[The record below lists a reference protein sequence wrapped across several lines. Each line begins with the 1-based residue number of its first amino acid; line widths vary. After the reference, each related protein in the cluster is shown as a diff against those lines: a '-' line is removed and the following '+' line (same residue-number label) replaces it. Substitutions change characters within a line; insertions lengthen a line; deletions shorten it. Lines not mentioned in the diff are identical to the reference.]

1 MSIAPKIIVL
11 STGSELT
18 SGRSQDTNSSW
29 IANELFGL
37 GFSVSKFVVLPD
49 DPVALQVEIS
59 KLANESTKEQPV
71 LLVMTGGLGPTED
84 DYTLEVACKL
94 KGVSS
99 TESPVARQRIEAF
112 YRLRGRNFQE
122 AMQTAIRQVSVPE
135 GSIILGNTVGIAPG
149 FIITLG
155 QSAYLCCMPGVPGE
169 MTEMFRDE
177 LTPWISKTFSATELH
192 SGFRFVWWMSESL
205 FQKEFI
211 SKEESVTSGKV
222 VWGVAAKRGYIRV
235 SFQSSDRSLVDSLL
249 QKIDQVYGAK
259 STPDVFEELPKIL
272 LEKKLTVGTAESCTG
287 GLIAKTLTD
296 RAGSSAYFYG
306 SVVSYDNSVKAG
318 LLGVKQNTLDA
329 FGAVSKETAKEMAEG
344 ALVALKTD
352 LTVSVTGIA
361 GPGGGT
367 PQKKVGLVYFGVA
380 QKNGETEIHEHYFPF
395 PRASFREYA
404 AFTGIYLLYNLLKE
418 KK

>member
-1 MSIAPKIIVL
+1 MKAPKIVVL

-37 GFSVSKFVVLPD
+37 GFTVSKFLVLPD
-49 DPVALQVEIS
+49 DPIALQEEIS
-59 KLANESTKEQPV
+59 KLANESAKDQPV

-94 KGVSS
+94 NGVTPVES
-99 TESPVARQRIEAF
+99 TVAKQRLEAF

-122 AMQTAIRQVSVPE
+122 AMQTALRQVSVPE
-135 GSIILGNTVGIAPG
+135 GSVILNNTVGIAPG
-149 FIITLG
+149 FIIALG
-155 QSAYLCCMPGVPGE
+155 ENAKLCCMPGVPGE

-177 LTPWISKTFSATELH
+177 LAPWIAKTFSAQELH
-192 SGFRFVWWMSESL
+192 SGFRFIWWMSESL

-211 SKEESVTSGKV
+211 SKEETVTSGKV

-235 SFQSSDRSLVDSLL
+235 SFQSSDRNLVESLL

-287 GLIAKTLTD
+287 GLMAKTLTD

-318 LLGVKQNTLDA
+318 VLGVKQETLDA
-329 FGAVSKETAKEMAEG
+329 FGAVSRETALEMAEG
-344 ALVALKTD
+344 ALKRLNTD
-352 LTVSVTGIA
+352 LTVSITGIA

-380 QKNGETEIHEHYFPF
+380 RKNGTTQVHEHYFPF

-418 KK
+418 KP

>member
-1 MSIAPKIIVL
+1 MKAPKIVVL

-37 GFSVSKFVVLPD
+37 GFMVSKFLVLPD
-49 DPVALQVEIS
+49 DPIALQEEIS
-59 KLANESTKEQPV
+59 KLAKESAKDQPV

-94 KGVSS
+94 NGVTPVES
-99 TESPVARQRIEAF
+99 TVAKQRLEAF

-122 AMQTAIRQVSVPE
+122 AMQTALRQVSVPE
-135 GSIILGNTVGIAPG
+135 GSVILNNTVGIAPG
-149 FIITLG
+149 FIVALG
-155 QSAYLCCMPGVPGE
+155 ENAKLCCMPGVPGE

-177 LTPWISKTFSATELH
+177 LAPWIAKTFSAQELH
-192 SGFRFVWWMSESL
+192 SGFRFIWWMSESL

-211 SKEESVTSGKV
+211 SKEEAVTSGKV

-235 SFQSSDRSLVDSLL
+235 SFQSSDRNLVESLL

-287 GLIAKTLTD
+287 GLMAKTLTD

-318 LLGVKQNTLDA
+318 VLGVKQETLDA
-329 FGAVSKETAKEMAEG
+329 FGAVSRETALEMAEG
-344 ALVALKTD
+344 ALKRLNTD
-352 LTVSVTGIA
+352 LTVSITGIA

-380 QKNGETEIHEHYFPF
+380 RKNGTTQVHEHYFPF

-418 KK
+418 KP

>member
-1 MSIAPKIIVL
+1 MNAPKIVVL

-37 GFSVSKFVVLPD
+37 GFTVSKFLVLPD
-49 DPVALQVEIS
+49 DPIVLQEEIS
-59 KLANESTKEQPV
+59 KLAKESGKDRPV

-94 KGVSS
+94 NGVAPVES
-99 TESPVARQRIEAF
+99 TVAKQRLEAF

-122 AMQTAIRQVSVPE
+122 SMQTALRQVSVPD
-135 GSIILGNTVGIAPG
+135 GSVILNNTVGIAPG
-149 FIITLG
+149 FIVALG
-155 QSAYLCCMPGVPGE
+155 ENAKLCCMPGVPGE

-177 LTPWISKTFSATELH
+177 LAPWISKTFSAQELH
-192 SGFRFVWWMSESL
+192 SGFRFIWWMSESL

-211 SKEESVTSGKV
+211 SKEEAVTSGKV

-235 SFQSSDRSLVDSLL
+235 SFQSSDRDLVESLL
-249 QKIDQVYGAK
+249 NRIDQVYGAK
-259 STPDVFEELPKIL
+259 STPDVFDELPKIL

-287 GLIAKTLTD
+287 GLMAKTLTD
-296 RAGSSAYFYG
+296 RAGSSAYFFG
-306 SVVSYDNSVKAG
+306 GIVSYDNSVKAG
-318 LLGVKQNTLDA
+318 VLGVRQETLDA
-329 FGAVSKETAKEMAEG
+329 FGAVSRETALEMAEG
-344 ALVALKTD
+344 ALKRLNTD
-352 LTVSVTGIA
+352 LTVSITGIA

-380 QKNGETEIHEHYFPF
+380 RKNGTTEVHEHYFPF

-418 KK
+418 KP

>member
-1 MSIAPKIIVL
+1 MKAPKIVVL

-37 GFSVSKFVVLPD
+37 GFTVSKFLVLPD
-49 DPVALQVEIS
+49 DPIALQEEIS
-59 KLANESTKEQPV
+59 KLAKESAKDKPV

-94 KGVSS
+94 NGVTPVES
-99 TESPVARQRIEAF
+99 TVAKQRLEAF

-122 AMQTAIRQVSVPE
+122 AMQTALRQVSVPE
-135 GSIILGNTVGIAPG
+135 GSVILNNTVGIAPG
-149 FIITLG
+149 FIVALG
-155 QSAYLCCMPGVPGE
+155 ENAKLCCMPGVPGE

-177 LTPWISKTFSATELH
+177 LAPWIAKTFSAQELH
-192 SGFRFVWWMSESL
+192 SGFRFIWWMSESL

-211 SKEESVTSGKV
+211 SKEEAVTSGKV

-235 SFQSSDRSLVDSLL
+235 SFQSSDRNLVESLL

-287 GLIAKTLTD
+287 GLMAKTLTD

-318 LLGVKQNTLDA
+318 VLGVKQETLDA
-329 FGAVSKETAKEMAEG
+329 FGAVSRETALEMAEG
-344 ALVALKTD
+344 ALKRLNTD
-352 LTVSVTGIA
+352 LTVSITGIA

-380 QKNGETEIHEHYFPF
+380 RKNGTTQVHEHYFPF

-418 KK
+418 KP